1 MKIHLI
7 YIAVIL
13 IILTAIYVY
22 NIAKDKDKPFINKIT
37 INKVTVD
44 AVNYIT
50 CLEHIK
56 KYEGLSLTPYRLD
69 NKLYIGY
76 GQQLDHTNKE
86 LLSGITEEYAEK
98 LLENN
103 FNKLLL
109 YNANK
114 YHLEGKKLLAVSLLT
129 YNVGIGKVYNEIGN
143 ELFLLKEGYNEYYE
157 KKLFRKWL
165 SICHFQGQKHPDL
178 IKRRNFEI
186 NLFRCQ

>member
-7 YIAVIL
+7 YIALIL
-13 IILTAIYVY
+13 IILTSSYLFYIL
-22 NIAKDKDKPFINKIT
+22 KHKEEPFINKIV
-37 INKVTVD
+37 INKITVD
-44 AVNYIT
+44 AVNYIM
-50 CLEHIK
+50 CIQHIK
-56 KYEGLSLTPYRLD
+56 QYERLSLTPYELD
-69 NKLYIGY
+69 GKQYIGY

-86 LLSGITEEYAEK
+86 LLSGITEEYAKK